1 MKRRSNWRRWKWAAA
16 HDRLIFNDKSAYR
29 PLNTCASSYFIYSKF
44 LFLMIDLTLAQA
56 LSAATA
62 RGLERLDAQWLLLHA
77 LGKPTQGRAWLRTH
91 DTDALAPAAQATY
104 DAAVQRRLGGEP
116 LAYIT
121 GTREFF
127 GLPLQ
132 VDARVLDPRPDTE
145 TLVEWALELL
155 PVRTQSTSV
164 RSEPISVHPEL
175 PPVHTEPVEV
185 PAPRHIL
192 DLGTGSGAI
201 ALALKHTRPDT
212 HLAAVDASPDA
223 LAVARANAL
232 ALNLQVEFIQSH
244 WLKNVTGHF
253 HLIVSNPPY
262 IAAADP
268 HLAALHHEP
277 LQALASGAD
286 GLDDIRQIITQ
297 TRAHLHPG
305 GWLLL
310 EHGYDQAEPVRAL
323 LLAAGFEQVQS
334 RRDLNGIERC
344 SGGKAARLGS

>member
-1 MKRRSNWRRWKWAAA
+1 
-16 HDRLIFNDKSAYR
+16 
-29 PLNTCASSYFIYSKF
+29 
-44 LFLMIDLTLAQA
+44 MITLSLAQA
-56 LSAATA
+56 LNAATA

-77 LGKPTQGRAWLRTH
+77 LGKPTQGRAWLLTH
-91 DTDALAPAAQATY
+91 DTDTLAPAAQATF
-104 DAAVQRRLGGEP
+104 DAAVQRRLSGEP

-145 TLVEWALELL
+145 TLVEWALEVLNEQT
-155 PVRTQSTSV
+155 PVH
-164 RSEPISVHPEL
+164 PAPPSVHAEL
-175 PPVHTEPVEV
+175 VEG
-185 PAPRHIL
+185 PLHIL

-201 ALALKHTRPDT
+201 ALALKHNRPDAQVT
-212 HLAAVDASPDA
+212 AVDASRDA
-223 LAVARANAL
+223 LAVAHTNAL
-232 ALNLQVEFIQSH
+232 ALNLQVELIQSH
-244 WLKNVTGHF
+244 WLKNVSGPCHTF

-268 HLAALHHEP
+268 HLTALHHEP

-286 GLDDIRQIITQ
+286 GLDDIRQITTQ
-297 TRAHLHPG
+297 ASAHLHPG

-323 LLAAGFEQVQS
+323 LTAAGFANVQS

-344 SGGKAARLGS
+344 SGGRWTHV

>member
-1 MKRRSNWRRWKWAAA
+1 M
-16 HDRLIFNDKSAYR
+16 
-29 PLNTCASSYFIYSKF
+29 
-44 LFLMIDLTLAQA
+44 TLAQS
-56 LSAATA
+56 LIAATA

-77 LGKPTQGRAWLRTH
+77 LGRPTQGRAWLLTH
-91 DTDALAPAAQATY
+91 DTDTLSIEEQATF
-104 DAAVQRRLGGEP
+104 DAAVQRRCNGEP

-145 TLVEWALELL
+145 TLVEWALEILASPSAVL
-155 PVRTQSTSV
+155 AVPK
-164 RSEPISVHPEL
+164 SVHPEL
-175 PPVHTEPVEV
+175 VEG
-185 PAPRHIL
+185 PHYIL

-201 ALALKHTRPDT
+201 ALALKHTRPELQVT
-212 HLAAVDASPDA
+212 AVDASPDA

-232 ALNLQVEFIQSH
+232 RLNLQVEFIQSH
-244 WLKNVTGHF
+244 WLKNVTGKF

-268 HLAALHHEP
+268 HLCALYHEP

-297 TRAHLHPG
+297 TRAHLHPAS
-305 GWLLL
+305 WLLL
-310 EHGYDQAEPVRAL
+310 EHGYDQAEPVRAML
-323 LLAAGFEQVQS
+323 KAAGFEQVQS

-344 SGGKAARLGS
+344 SGGEWSTIHTN